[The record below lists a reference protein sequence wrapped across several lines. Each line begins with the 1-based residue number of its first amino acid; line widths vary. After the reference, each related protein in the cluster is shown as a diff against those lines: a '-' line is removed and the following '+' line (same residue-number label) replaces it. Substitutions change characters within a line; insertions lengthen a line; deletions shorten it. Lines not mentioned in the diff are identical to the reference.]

1 MCSVHAMEGTRGATV
16 SGRGMRWAR
25 AVLVSL
31 LTVLVAVVA
40 HVLAGGATGS
50 WWPLLVVAAAVTPLS
65 WWWSDR
71 RWGTLEL
78 LVVLGL
84 AQGLLH
90 VLLATGGAA
99 AGSMHAAHHTGA
111 SMALAHGL
119 ATLVTVVLVR
129 QADAAVHAIADL
141 LRTLLDVLLPTLGTP
156 RVPTTYPR
164 PAIGATVAPVLTGHR
179 QRRHPDRGPPFAPQL
194 LPSPTP
200 VP

>member
-1 MCSVHAMEGTRGATV
+1 MACAPWRARGEPRC
-16 SGRGMRWAR
+16 GAR
-25 AVLVSL
+25 AGAVSL
-31 LTVLVAVVA
+31 LTVLFAVVA

-99 AGSMHAAHHTGA
+99 AGSMHAMG
-111 SMALAHGL
+111 SPNPAL
-119 ATLVTVVLVR
+119 
-129 QADAAVHAIADL
+129 
-141 LRTLLDVLLPTLGTP
+141 
-156 RVPTTYPR
+156 
-164 PAIGATVAPVLTGHR
+164 VLTMCVSAIVTGSI
-179 QRRHPDRGPPFAPQL
+179 G
-194 LPSPTP
+194 
-200 VP
+200 